1 MTGPRPP
8 YGGNPDD
15 PTQMGRTH
23 NLGDRTQ
30 NLGDQTMRADASD
43 FATQQAPDYAWSHE
57 DPAAGQPAPYMGE
70 QPPPYG
76 ADPYQQQYQQPQQ
89 VYVAAPV
96 HTIELRS

>member
-1 MTGPRPP
+1 MTGRRPP

-57 DPAAGQPAPYMGE
+57 DPAAGQPAPYMGCC
-70 QPPPYG
+70 PYCGCRYCG
-76 ADPYQQQYQQPQQ
+76 APYCGCGDPYWGDG
-89 VYVAAPV
+89 
-96 HTIELRS
+96 